1 MTIIAYKD
9 GILAADKAEYQYG
22 IVTGDRRKVY
32 KMSKDKCTY
41 GWAFSGTSAEIAIVH
56 DLLQTIL
63 SRRPGDELPHQFK
76 FTNEEV
82 EAWKSTVQGMTEI
95 FAGVLVIKRVGFD
108 IPCLYALSNTPYALP
123 ITSNEYAIGMEAPVI
138 AARAAMMAGA
148 DAIKAIEISCNLTN
162 MAQMRNV
169 QKDVQ
174 FERII

>member
-32 KMSKDKCTY
+32 KLDKDKCSY
-41 GWAFSGTSAEIAIVH
+41 GWAFSGTSAEIAIVQ
-56 DLLQTIL
+56 DLLHTIL

-76 FTNEEV
+76 FTDEEV
-82 EAWKSTVQGMTEI
+82 EAWKSAVQGMEI

-148 DAIKAIEISCNLTN
+148 GAVKAIEISCNLTN

-174 FERII
+174 FVLMI